1 MSFLKVLKSTNSCL
15 REMQPLPGFPQ
26 LSCHL
31 QALNP
36 HSHFHIELVHI
47 AQRHAGPDIFEGTP
61 TDQSVSKTLTA
72 AVLIIYGT
80 ITAFQLG
87 VKNWG
92 IVFLFHEIGSWRK
105 RLSFQFCKVRLEG
118 DSYPKKQPG
127 MSLNPWWWSSLL
139 LAIQAWNWIHKPPS
153 IYYIVKIPRQHY
165 VGCWCCL
172 CSLENLQ

>member
-15 REMQPLPGFPQ
+15 RETQLLPGFLQ
-26 LSCHL
+26 LSCHR

-36 HSHFHIELVHI
+36 HSRFHIELVHI
-47 AQRHAGPDIFEGTP
+47 AQRHTGPEIFEGAP

-72 AVLIIYGT
+72 AILIIYGT

-105 RLSFQFCKVRLEG
+105 GLSFQFLQSQVG
-118 DSYPKKQPG
+118 DWWQSRKATWDVPK
-127 MSLNPWWWSSLL
+127 WWRSSFL
-139 LAIQAWNWIHKPPS
+139 LAMQAWNWIHKPPS
-153 IYYIVKIPRQHY
+153 IYHQCK
-165 VGCWCCL
+165 
-172 CSLENLQ
+172 NA